1 MIWWYIKKRL
11 SLFYGWMVLIFL
23 AWTIL
28 WRDLLF
34 YQVRKTAEEAG
45 LRGKHL
51 KFVFFYM
58 ISLKCL
64 LEFQLE
70 LLVQQ
75 LELKGRDP
83 GWRFDLGIVKEQME
97 FKCIRLGKIFSEAQ
111 LHGDCKINR
120 VRVQVL
126 DSISYER
133 TIWQRRAW
141 TQWSTFGFKP

>member
-1 MIWWYIKKRL
+1 MDGSNIFGLNNSMERLVILSGKKNCRR
-11 SLFYGWMVLIFL
+11 SWFEG
-23 AWTIL
+23 
-28 WRDLLF
+28 
-34 YQVRKTAEEAG
+34 KTP
-45 LRGKHL
+45 K
-51 KFVFFYM
+51 VFFFNM

-83 GWRFDLGIVKEQME
+83 GWRFDLGIVKIQME
-97 FKCIRLGKIFSEAQ
+97 FKSIRLGKIFSEVQ
-111 LHGDCKINR
+111 LHGDWKINR

-133 TIWQRRAW
+133 TIWQRRA
-141 TQWSTFGFKP
+141 